1 MISIKQ
7 KILRFLI
14 ENRESSFS
22 INEISKA
29 LRIDYK
35 LVYMNTKKLQEEKT
49 IKVEDLG
56 NTKKCSFA
64 NAFNEDVFIV
74 ETERRK
80 ELLKNKDF
88 LIIYSRLSK
97 INRQFILIL
106 FGSYVKRTSTKHS
119 DIDFLLISNKENA
132 KIIENELELI
142 SLKIHLTS
150 ITYEDFVEMLK
161 SREQT
166 VVTEVLKKNIIL
178 FGLESYYKILKNLEI

>member
-7 KILRFLI
+7 KILGFLI
-14 ENRESSFS
+14 ENKERKFS

-29 LRIDYK
+29 LKIDYK

-56 NTKKCSFA
+56 NIKRCSFA
-64 NAFNEDVFIV
+64 NAFNDDVFIV

-88 LIIYSRLSK
+88 LVVYNRLSW
-97 INRQFILIL
+97 INKQFILIL
-106 FGSYVKRTSTKHS
+106 FGSHAKGRVTKYS
-119 DIDFLLISNKENA
+119 DIDLLLISNKEEA
-132 KIIENELELI
+132 KIIENELDLI
-142 SLKIHLTS
+142 PLKIHLTT
-150 ITYEDFVEMLK
+150 ITYEDFSGMLK

-166 VVTEVLKKNIIL
+166 VVTEALKKNIIL
-178 FGLESYYKILKNLEI
+178 FGLESYYKILKNLKI

>member
-1 MISIKQ
+1 MNIKQ

-14 ENRESSFS
+14 ENKERAFS
-22 INEISKA
+22 INEVSKA

-56 NTKKCSFA
+56 NTKRCSFA

-74 ETERRK
+74 ETGRRK

-88 LIIYSRLSK
+88 LIVYNRLSK

-106 FGSYVKRTSTKHS
+106 FGSYAKGTAAKHS
-119 DIDFLLISNKENA
+119 DIDLLLISNKEDA
-132 KIIENELELI
+132 KIIENELDLI
-142 SLKIHLTS
+142 PLKIHLTT
-150 ITYEDFVEMLK
+150 ITYEDFSEMLK
-161 SREQT
+161 SKEQT
-166 VVTEVLKKNIIL
+166 VVTEALKKNMIL
-178 FGLESYYKILKNLEI
+178 FGLESYYKILKNFKI